1 METHKIGSSL
11 RAFIARN
18 HYSVWLF
25 LIIAAMLVLMSVLAG
40 KYIWTG
46 TVIGAMGMQFPEYGV
61 MALGLCL
68 SFISGGIDMSFVAV
82 ANLSAIVAVTIL
94 NSEAGLANQGQV
106 MVISI
111 LAALITGA
119 AAGYLN
125 GRLITGFGIPPILA
139 TLAMRQVY
147 EGVAI
152 VLTEGKSQSLK
163 DPLYAAIGHDS
174 VLGIPVPV
182 IVFALC
188 FVLLYFLLTK
198 TVFGEN
204 LYMMGSNPKA
214 ARYSAMNVNRMTHMT
229 YMLAGLMAAVGGAL
243 MISTYNSAKPDYGTS
258 YSMQCIL
265 ICILAGVSTFG
276 GKGKIGNVVLSIFIV
291 QIISTG
297 VNQFPDLNN
306 NVRSFI
312 WGVLLI
318 FMMIINYIQEFGF
331 GKAGFR
337 RFTARYLKRPST
349 GRA

>member
-1 METHKIGSSL
+1 METKTTGFNPK
-11 RAFIARN
+11 AFIAQN
-18 HYSVWLF
+18 HYSLWLL
-25 LIIAAMLVLMSVLAG
+25 LIMAALLILMSALAG
-40 KYIWTG
+40 KFVWTG
-46 TVIGAMGMQFPEYGV
+46 SVIGAMGMQFPEYGV

-94 NSEAGLANQGQV
+94 NSEAGLANQAQ
-106 MVISI
+106 MILPAI
-111 LAALITGA
+111 LAALVVGCAT
-119 AAGYLN
+119 GYLN

-147 EGVAI
+147 EGIAI
-152 VLTEGKSQSLK
+152 VLTQGKSQSLK
-163 DPLYAAIGHDS
+163 DPLYATIGHEKAA
-174 VLGIPVPV
+174 GIPVPV

-188 FVLLYFLLTK
+188 FILLYFLLAK

-214 ARYSAMNVNRMTHMT
+214 ARFSAMNVNRMTHMT

-243 MISTYNSAKPDYGTS
+243 MISTYNSAKPDYGSS

-276 GKGKIGNVVLSIFIV
+276 GKGKLGNVVLSILIV

-297 VNQFPDLNN
+297 VNQFPTLNN

-318 FMMIINYIQEFGF
+318 FMMIINYLQEFGF

-337 RFTARYLKRPST
+337 RFMGRFKKAAGGAR
-349 GRA
+349 